1 MIFRFGLL
9 ALLLMP
15 GAALAERVK
24 DFMLDNGMQVVVVE
38 DPRAPVVV
46 HMVWYRVGA
55 ADEPAGKSGIAH
67 FFEHLMF
74 KGTETV
80 PSGAFSRIVSAE
92 GGSDN
97 AFTSWDYTAY
107 FQRVASDRLDL
118 VMQMEAD
125 RMTNL
130 TLDPAE
136 VDTERA
142 VVIEERAQR
151 TDSDPSGLFDEQR
164 RAAQYLNHPYGIP
177 IIGWKHEIEGL
188 TREDALAFYEAHY
201 TPENAILIVAG
212 DVTADAVRALAQ
224 KHYGPIP
231 ARGAAVPRVR
241 PVEPPQLAERR
252 LTLEDARVG
261 QPYFI
266 RSYLAPPRRTG
277 AQQEAAALMVL
288 SNLLGGS
295 SATSVLARALEFDR
309 KLAVQAS
316 AFYLP
321 NALDDTLFSIAVSPA
336 QGVTLAEAEAALDE
350 VLAEF
355 LETGVDA
362 EDFARLMTRLG
373 AQEIYGLD
381 NTQSVARNYG
391 VALTTG
397 LTVQDE
403 RDWPAILQAV
413 TPEQVMEAARNV
425 LQTRNAVTG
434 YLVKEKG
441 Q

>member
-295 SATSVLARALEFDR
+295 SATSVLGRALEFDR

-362 EDFARLMTRLG
+362 EDFARLMTRLR